1 MKEIYGGFMMW
12 PHNLKDMISFEGSD
26 PRILS
31 GVFFMTKKCHRL
43 AKTCD
48 ITTINQ

>member
-31 GVFFMTKKCHRL
+31 GVFFMTKNVTGWLKPV
-43 AKTCD
+43 T
-48 ITTINQ
+48 